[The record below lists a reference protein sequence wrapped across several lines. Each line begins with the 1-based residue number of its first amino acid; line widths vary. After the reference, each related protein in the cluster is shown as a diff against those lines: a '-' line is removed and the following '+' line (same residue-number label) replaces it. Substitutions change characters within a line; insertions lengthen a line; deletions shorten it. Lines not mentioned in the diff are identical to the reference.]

1 METMHYRMTKA
12 PRPPATLS
20 ADGGIPIHC
29 PRCGREALLYLEH
42 GMNVYEHR
50 AGQADETREICIL
63 P

>member
-1 METMHYRMTKA
+1 METPHARTSKS

-20 ADGGIPIHC
+20 GDGGSPVHC
-29 PRCGREALLYLEH
+29 PRCGRAAMLYLEH

-50 AGQADETREICIL
+50 AGQADETREVCIL